1 MKATGMVRNIDSLG
15 RIVIPIE
22 LRTRLGMDINKTVE
36 IFTDEDMIILRRY
49 EPADIFTGETEDL
62 IDFDGKKIS
71 RKTIRAMAEQ
81 AGFTITE

>member
-22 LRTRLGMDINKTVE
+22 LRTRLGMDINKAVE
-36 IFTDEDMIILRRY
+36 IFIDDDMIILRRY

-71 RKTIRAMAEQ
+71 RKTIKAMAEQ
-81 AGFTITE
+81 AGFKITE

>member
-22 LRTRLGMDINKTVE
+22 LRTRLGMDINKAVE

-81 AGFTITE
+81 AGFKIND